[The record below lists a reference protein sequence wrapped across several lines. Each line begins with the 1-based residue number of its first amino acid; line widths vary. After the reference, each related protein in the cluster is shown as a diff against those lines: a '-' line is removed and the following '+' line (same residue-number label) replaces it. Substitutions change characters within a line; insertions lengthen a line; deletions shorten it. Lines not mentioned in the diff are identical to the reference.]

1 MVAEQQQQEEIYYG
15 AIEIDERTSHSTDSS
30 RSSENRNRLFGKNE
44 PAVSPNWIS
53 CENTR
58 GGKER
63 GRTGREGKREG
74 GTDLRR
80 LVVSV
85 IELEMSVNPEWKYH

>member
-1 MVAEQQQQEEIYYG
+1 MRELHTQLIVVEA
-15 AIEIDERTSHSTDSS
+15 AKIETGCLERTSQQY
-30 RSSENRNRLFGKNE
+30 R
-44 PAVSPNWIS
+44 PINWIS

>member
-1 MVAEQQQQEEIYYG
+1 MRELHTQLIVVEA
-15 AIEIDERTSHSTDSS
+15 AKIETGCLERTSQQY
-30 RSSENRNRLFGKNE
+30 R
-44 PAVSPNWIS
+44 PINWIS
-53 CENTR
+53 CENTS
-58 GGKER
+58 GGKE
-63 GRTGREGKREG
+63 REG